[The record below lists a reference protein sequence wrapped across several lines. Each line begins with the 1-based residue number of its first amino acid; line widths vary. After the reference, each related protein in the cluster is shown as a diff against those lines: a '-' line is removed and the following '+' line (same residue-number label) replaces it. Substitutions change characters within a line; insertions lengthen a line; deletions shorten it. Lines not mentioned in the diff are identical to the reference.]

1 MFTEHSMNMGWMMR
15 IQLAAAGRPFRHV
28 ASVLTFALLALS
40 GLAGLSAAAE
50 LVGPEALKTG
60 WFDGRT
66 VSTTGPRGG
75 RSDFVFTPD
84 GKVTRAGGRAG
95 AATDGTWRLD
105 EDGFCMKLGQAR
117 RESCY
122 LAIRSGDSL
131 KVVRRSGGAFVWAR

>member
-1 MFTEHSMNMGWMMR
+1 MQPTAARRRFRH
-15 IQLAAAGRPFRHV
+15 AAAVLAV
-28 ASVLTFALLALS
+28 ALFALA
-40 GLAGLSAAAE
+40 GLPGLSAAAE
-50 LVGPEALKTG
+50 LVAPDALKTG

-75 RSDFVFTPD
+75 RSDFVFTPN
-84 GKVTRAGGRAG
+84 GKVTRTGGRAG

-105 EDGFCMKLGQAR
+105 DDGFCMKLGQAR